1 MAVESKRT
9 IEIDEFVPNAEI
21 GRTLLQLPDARR
33 EVGGQAFAVIRG
45 AVRQAGKVAV
55 GKVVFASRERVI
67 ALEPH
72 RKGQLGMAFRYPY
85 EVRDEKDYFDDIPDE
100 KIHADMLE
108 LAHRIVE
115 SKSGQFMLDEASF
128 FGFAQMRDRDDR
140 YHRHSQTMARQHA
153 RRTRKQSPLLIY

>member
-1 MAVESKRT
+1 M

-21 GRTLLQLPDARR
+21 GRTLLQLPVLHRARR
-33 EVGGQAFAVIRG
+33 EVGRQTFAVIRE

-55 GKVVFASRERVI
+55 GKVVFASREHVI

-72 RKGQLGMAFRYPY
+72 RKGQPGMTFRYPY
-85 EVRDEKDYFDDIPDE
+85 EGRGEKDYFDDIPDE

-115 SKSGQFMLDEASF
+115 SKSRQFMPQRFEDGYDLQADF
-128 FGFAQMRDRDDR
+128 MQNR
-140 YHRHSQTMARQHA
+140 
-153 RRTRKQSPLLIY
+153 